1 MATNLTAIRLSKEK
15 REKLNKIAETLD
27 CTYGG
32 KGSIAK
38 LLDDILENKLIIS
51 KNLSKTP

>member
-1 MATNLTAIRLSKEK
+1 MATELTAIRLSKDK
-15 REKLNKIAETLD
+15 KEKLNKIAETLD

-38 LLDDILENKLIIS
+38 LLDAISENKIILS
-51 KNLSKTP
+51 KNLSKNT